1 MSSEE
6 KLLKTSDELA
16 QERTLLAYDRT
27 ELANDRTLM
36 AWVRTSTS
44 LTSFGFT
51 IYKFFQD
58 VMNAEN
64 PVLPAR
70 MLSSREVGMILIAFG
85 FFGLLFGLIQY
96 SKDKKKIREAT
107 NRKYEFSFTPV
118 LAMLMLIFSLLL
130 FLAALFKQ

>member
-1 MSSEE
+1 
-6 KLLKTSDELA
+6 
-16 QERTLLAYDRT
+16 
-27 ELANDRTLM
+27 
-36 AWVRTSTS
+36 
-44 LTSFGFT
+44 
-51 IYKFFQD
+51 
-58 VMNAEN
+58 MNAEN